1 MKGIPVQVLF
11 DSGATRSFV
20 SLALSKRFIESSGML
35 DCPLEVEIADDR
47 SVRAS
52 AVFRGCVLMLFE
64 ERYLVDLVPIPLRGN
79 KVIIGMDWLSPNG
92 AVIDCA
98 HQLVRIRIPSGGEL
112 VIHGERPQRG
122 PAVCS
127 TARARRYL
135 QQGCTGY
142 VAYVMDTQ
150 ETGKATVS
158 EVPVVR
164 DYADVFPEELPGI
177 PPERQ
182 VEFRIDLVPGA
193 TPIAKAPYR
202 LAPPEMQELS
212 TQLQELLDKGFI

>member
-1 MKGIPVQVLF
+1 MNDIPVLVLF

-20 SLALSKRFIESSGML
+20 SLALSKRFSESSGML
-35 DCPLEVEIADDR
+35 DCPLEVEIADER

-52 AVFRGCVLMLFE
+52 MVFRDCVLRLFE

-98 HQLVRIRIPSGGEL
+98 QQLVRVRTPSGGEL
-112 VIHGERPQRG
+112 VIQGERPQRG
-122 PAVCS
+122 PALCS
-127 TARARRYL
+127 AARSRYYL

-142 VAYVMDTQ
+142 VAYVMDTR
-150 ETGKATVS
+150 ETGRATVDD
-158 EVPVVR
+158 VPVAR
-164 DYADVFPEELPGI
+164 EFADVFPEEFPGI
-177 PPERQ
+177 PSERQ
-182 VEFRIDLVPGA
+182 VEFKINLVPGA
-193 TPIAKAPYR
+193 APIAKAPYR

-212 TQLQELLDKGFI
+212 T